1 MAARHKSVETKYMEE
16 RDAVLR
22 GLRGLDRRTFL
33 KVLAA
38 SAGAVMAKS
47 LMPPHTFQLVE
58 VANAATDKG
67 FATTGMAGQA
77 AVHLRVHLGHASISA
92 HAQPALRARGGQ
104 SGRGRQRARSAAR
117 LRAVRRRPGATRAA
131 RGARSRQ
138 ANPRRAEGAGED
150 DGRRA
155 RLVLRPGRHV
165 AGDVRA
171 AATTRSTGRA
181 CTSWC

>member
-58 VANAATDKG
+58 IANAAPDKT
-67 FATTGMAGQA
+67 AEATGMAGQPPFTFA
-77 AVHLRVHLGHASISA
+77 YISDTHLYPRTLNQRFVRGAVKAVEDVN
-92 HAQPALRARGGQ
+92 ALDPRRP
-104 SGRGRQRARSAAR
+104 SAAR
-117 LRAVRRRPGATRAA
+117 AA
-131 RGARSRQ
+131 
-138 ANPRRAEGAGED
+138 
-150 DGRRA
+150 
-155 RLVLRPGRHV
+155 
-165 AGDVRA
+165 
-171 AATTRSTGRA
+171 
-181 CTSWC
+181 